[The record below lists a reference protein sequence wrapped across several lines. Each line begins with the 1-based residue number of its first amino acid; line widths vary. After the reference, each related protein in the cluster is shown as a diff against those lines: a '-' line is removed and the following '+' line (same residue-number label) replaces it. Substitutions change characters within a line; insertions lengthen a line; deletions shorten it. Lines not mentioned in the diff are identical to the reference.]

1 MYSLEIIKKKEMIKA
16 EEEKAKIIE
25 YLTAVSNKEKLAQEK
40 SVNELKESCKQIIEQ
55 IFKLKSKIS

>member
-1 MYSLEIIKKKEMIKA
+1 MIKA

>member
-25 YLTAVSNKEKLAQEK
+25 YLTAVSNKEKLA
-40 SVNELKESCKQIIEQ
+40 
-55 IFKLKSKIS
+55 